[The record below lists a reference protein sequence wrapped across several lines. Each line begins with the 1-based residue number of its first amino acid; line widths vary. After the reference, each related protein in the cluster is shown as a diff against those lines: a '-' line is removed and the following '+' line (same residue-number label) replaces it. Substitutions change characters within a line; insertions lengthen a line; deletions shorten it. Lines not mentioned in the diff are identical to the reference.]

1 MGSYRREVW
10 RARPDAGS
18 RRDDRR
24 GGAFLAYRPDPL
36 SSLGLV
42 VSPMLARKAV
52 QAESAVRDV
61 CSGAR
66 SRPLEGI
73 ARFLLR
79 SEAIASSQIEG
90 IAPSPQQVC
99 AGRACPGRGRP
110 RVQ

>member
-24 GGAFLAYRPDPL
+24 GGGGGGGAFLAYRPDPL
-36 SSLGLV
+36 TSLGLV

-52 QAESAVRDV
+52 QAESAARDV

-66 SRPLEGI
+66 SRPLEEV
-73 ARFLLR
+73 R
-79 SEAIASSQIEG
+79 
-90 IAPSPQQVC
+90 
-99 AGRACPGRGRP
+99 
-110 RVQ
+110 